1 MNETLATALEY
12 IERGWSVIPILPETK
27 KPALKWSEFYKRQP
41 TEEEVTEWW
50 TRWPHAHVAL
60 VTGQVSGVV
69 VVDTDTPA
77 AEEAAA
83 RLGFISPVQVK
94 TRAGRHHY
102 FAHPND
108 GVWRGPRVG
117 SNSTGIDWP
126 KVPGLDFRGDGSYAL
141 LPPSKGYSWDVA
153 PGYSVDEA
161 PQWDGW
167 SPGNAPPVDNFGDLD
182 LSAIPLFNP
191 DRESEW
197 DRTAADVAAIGHKLP
212 TGMGN
217 GRNDRVMRH
226 ASDCVKRGLFGAA
239 LASAVCEFMDTFFAD
254 RLPEREWRAT
264 CRSMEEAEKRNH
276 PDRVAEAVIEKKVA
290 DLLPDAAT
298 PEPEPPK
305 LKLLRMA
312 DAPDILATAGANSF
326 ILEPWLPRSSIC
338 QVYGYSGHGKSMVV
352 QHAMAAAAAGAP
364 AFGPFRIP
372 QRTRVLYFD
381 WENGRMTVAKRL
393 LEFQS
398 AHGPTDDY
406 LQIWTPFLEG
416 AADINLRTKAGKQAF
431 TEVIRMAEPEVVVI
445 DTARSALPGLEE
457 KDAKDWSELNQLLL
471 RLRNFGLTV
480 IYIHHSNKPDG
491 EGNLG
496 REAGSSNQ
504 LTPLETQIRVAQVFE
519 EQDVAKHKGGIWDG
533 SYPTP
538 VWPQLRAKLN
548 PGYRLYMVCEWR
560 YGKVREWTDLH
571 EQVQWIGFASGPSAY
586 DRQIVATMSP
596 RERARMLY
604 TQGNPV
610 TTIAD
615 WLKRPQAVI
624 EDWLR

>member
-27 KPALKWSEFYKRQP
+27 KPALKWMDYYKRQP
-41 TEEEVTEWW
+41 TEEEVTDWW
-50 TRWPHAHVAL
+50 TRWPHAMIAL
-60 VTGQVSGVV
+60 VTGEVSGVV
-69 VVDTDTPA
+69 VVDTDSPK

-83 RLGFISPVQVK
+83 QYGFISPIQVK
-94 TRAGRHHY
+94 TRHGKHHY
-102 FAHPND
+102 FLHPKD

-126 KVPGLDFRGDGSYAL
+126 EVPGLDFRGDGSYAL
-141 LPPSKGYSWDVA
+141 LPPSKGYAWDIA
-153 PGYSVDEA
+153 PGYALEEA
-161 PQWDGW
+161 PTWDGW
-167 SPGNAPPVDNFGDLD
+167 APRVVPQVNTFDELD
-182 LSAIPLFNP
+182 LSTVPLFAAE
-191 DRESEW
+191 REREW
-197 DRTAADVAAIGHKLP
+197 DRTAAIVAESGKLP

-217 GRNDRVMRH
+217 GRNEKVMRH
-226 ASDCVKRGLFGAA
+226 ASECAKRGLFGKE
-239 LASAVCEFMDTFFAD
+239 LADAVCEFMDTFFVE

-276 PDRVAEAVIEKKVA
+276 PDRVAEAAVEAKVA
-290 DLLPDAAT
+290 DLLAPAAA
-298 PEPEPPK
+298 PEPPK
-305 LKLLRMA
+305 LKLLLME
-312 DAPDILATAGANSF
+312 DAPDMLAKAGDNNF
-326 ILEPWLPRSSIC
+326 VIEPWLPRASIC

-364 AFGPFRIP
+364 SFGPFRI
-372 QRTRVLYFD
+372 QKRAKILYFD
-381 WENGRMTVAKRL
+381 WENGRLTVAKRL
-393 LEFQS
+393 MEFQS
-398 AHGPTDDY
+398 AHGPTGDY
-406 LQIWTPFLEG
+406 LQIWTPFLDG
-416 AADINLRTKAGKQAF
+416 AADINLRTAAGKEAF
-431 TEVIRMAEPEVVVI
+431 TNVIRMAQPEVIVI

-519 EQDVAKHKGGIWDG
+519 EQDIAKHKGGIWDG
-533 SYPTP
+533 SYATP
-538 VWPQLRAKLN
+538 VWPQLRSKLK

-560 YGKVREWTDLH
+560 YGKVREWTDMH
-571 EQVQWIGFASGPSAY
+571 EQVQWIGFASGPSTY
-586 DRQIVATMSP
+586 DRQIVASISP
-596 RERARMLY
+596 RERARVLY
-604 TQGNPV
+604 TQGNSS